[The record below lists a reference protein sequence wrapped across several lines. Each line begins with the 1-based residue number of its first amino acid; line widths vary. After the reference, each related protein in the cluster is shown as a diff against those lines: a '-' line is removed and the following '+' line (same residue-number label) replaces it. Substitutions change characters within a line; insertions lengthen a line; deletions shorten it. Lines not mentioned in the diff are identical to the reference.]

1 MAECGRMPTRGD
13 YQRSCRRPDKGRST
27 WQLPHLVARAESY
40 RPLFTSNG
48 RGMLISQGDGLMN
61 RNVFA
66 LFGAVALL
74 LTATAVLTLSGA
86 TNSAGSVGGLKCYNT
101 GGIEKAC

>member
-1 MAECGRMPTRGD
+1 
-13 YQRSCRRPDKGRST
+13 
-27 WQLPHLVARAESY
+27 
-40 RPLFTSNG
+40 
-48 RGMLISQGDGLMN
+48 MN

-74 LTATAVLTLSGA
+74 LTATAALTFSRA
-86 TNSAGSVGGLKCYNT
+86 TLSAGSVGNLKCYNT